1 MERDV
6 ERSQAEA
13 FWQDYLARTRTST
26 SHFKNFINF
35 NRLLEEHQ
43 ILLSLQ
49 ERNLKV

>member
-6 ERSQAEA
+6 ERSLAEA
-13 FWQDYLARTRTST
+13 FWQDYLARMRTST
-26 SHFKNFINF
+26 SHSKHFINF

-49 ERNLKV
+49 ERNLEV